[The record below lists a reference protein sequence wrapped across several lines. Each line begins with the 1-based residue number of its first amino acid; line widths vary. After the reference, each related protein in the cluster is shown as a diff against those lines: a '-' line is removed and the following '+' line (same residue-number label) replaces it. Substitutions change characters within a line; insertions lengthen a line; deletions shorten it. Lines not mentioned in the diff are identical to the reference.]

1 MRKIDSH
8 VWQKTGT
15 TIRTSRQGPASL
27 PRSESHSQEA
37 GSPRLAQALNIP
49 KQRSVE
55 LPPVHGFHPYPGRCH
70 PYIAR
75 ALLQQIKAR
84 NGSRLFD
91 PFMGG
96 GTFLVEGMCREF
108 EVLGNDLNPIASLT
122 ARERC
127 RPRTPLESRGVFETA
142 ARLRQRI
149 IAGEGSAE
157 KKIILRRNVTW
168 LKPHY
173 APHLFVELLSW
184 IDAIDKISPSPVRD
198 TLRAVFVSL
207 VFRFSNEF
215 TDPDGERKTPS
226 IRKGVI
232 SRRMLQQTETLLKA
246 QNDFKRK
253 ISLKT
258 KAATI
263 SVKDINWLGAIEN
276 DFLEKPVDLIVTH
289 PPLPDAYDYYR
300 HYELQLK
307 WLDLPHKDLK
317 HHEIGPRRMS
327 GRQWKPHFREILFKL
342 RKLLKPGGSCYLIFH
357 DWQENDTPVDALA
370 YFKKYAPSVGWT
382 FRESASLE
390 RPARFYEKYD
400 RREHLI
406 HLENPLPYKPRKGVS
421 PGKKKHPTF
430 TSS

>member
-8 VWQKTGT
+8 VWQQAGKK
-15 TIRTSRQGPASL
+15 IRTSRQGPDSPL
-27 PRSESHSQEA
+27 NSESHSQGT
-37 GSPRLAQALNIP
+37 GSPRLTQALIMP
-49 KQRSVE
+49 KQRREEFPS
-55 LPPVHGFHPYPGRCH
+55 VHGFHPYPGRCH
-70 PYIAR
+70 PHLAR
-75 ALLQQIKAR
+75 TLLQQIKTR
-84 NGSRLFD
+84 KGSRLFD

-96 GTFLVEGMCREF
+96 GTLLVEGMCREF
-108 EVLGNDLNPIASLT
+108 EVLGNDLNPVAALT

-127 RPRTPLESRGVFETA
+127 RPRTPLESRNVIETA
-142 ARLRQRI
+142 GKLRHGI
-149 IAGEGSAE
+149 IAE

-184 IDAIDKISPSPVRD
+184 IDAIDKIPPSPVRD
-198 TLRAVFVSL
+198 TLRAVFVSQ

-215 TDPDGERKTPS
+215 ADPSGERKTPS

-232 SRRMLQQTETLLKA
+232 SRRMLIQTEALLKA

-253 ISLKT
+253 ISPKT
-258 KAATI
+258 KAAMI
-263 SVKDINWLGAIEN
+263 SVKDINRLENIEN
-276 DFLEKPVDLIVTH
+276 GFLEKPVDLIVTH

-300 HYELQLK
+300 HYQLQLK
-307 WLDLPHKDLK
+307 WLNIPHKDLK

-327 GRQWKPHFREILFKL
+327 GRQWKQHFREVLFKL
-342 RKLLKPGGSCYLIFH
+342 RKILKPGGSCYLIFH
-357 DWQENDTPVDALA
+357 DWRENDTPVDALA

-390 RPARFYEKYD
+390 RPARHYEKYD

-406 HLENPLPYKPRKGVS
+406 HLENPLPYKPRKDVS
-421 PGKKKHPTF
+421 SGKEEHPTF